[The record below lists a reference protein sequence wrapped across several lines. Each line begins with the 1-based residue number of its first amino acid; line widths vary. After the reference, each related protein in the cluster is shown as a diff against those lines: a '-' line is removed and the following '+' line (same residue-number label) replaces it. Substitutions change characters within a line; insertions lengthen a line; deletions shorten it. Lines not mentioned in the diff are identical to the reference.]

1 MNNKTLVALILLL
14 GGATLIYFGL
24 RAGHS
29 FTSEF
34 SKFFQGAPSDKSI
47 WLVVAGGLVAIAG
60 LVSLSRRSIA

>member
-24 RAGHS
+24 RAGNS

-47 WLVVAGGLVAIAG
+47 WLVVAGGLVAVAG
-60 LVSLSRRSIA
+60 LVRLSRRSMA